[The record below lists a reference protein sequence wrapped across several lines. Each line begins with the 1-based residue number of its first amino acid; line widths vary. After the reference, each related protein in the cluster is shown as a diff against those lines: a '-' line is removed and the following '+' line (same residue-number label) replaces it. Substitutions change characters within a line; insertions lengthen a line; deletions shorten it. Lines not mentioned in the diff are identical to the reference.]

1 VKRAREAGVDGLRH
15 QPAHGRQ
22 ARLTSDQ
29 LAQIPAL
36 LAKGPEVY
44 GFRGKRWT
52 VADVAGLL
60 MQVFDVSYH
69 PAHVSR
75 LLRKHCPG
83 WRDILAP

>member
-1 VKRAREAGVDGLRH
+1 
-15 QPAHGRQ
+15 
-22 ARLTSDQ
+22 
-29 LAQIPAL
+29 
-36 LAKGPEVY
+36 
-44 GFRGKRWT
+44 